1 MDSVCQY
8 LGKTFTG
15 GDIMESPAKQIT
27 VYPGKMVEGL
37 RAALALVAGF
47 GAETAS
53 ATRRKLLT
61 RLGKRATEEHRD
73 HVAHILMVGQR
84 VPGYEEAFENFES
97 MTEEEALEVFVC
109 MARRSARW
117 DRAYGRGDD
126 SFGEVQQFL
135 DRMAADRMAGQKM
148 DLFHRLALEAID
160 ELKRRTVLST
170 IAGTGEPTNDH
181 RDMAF
186 RNRENAASA
195 MTKEQI
201 AEAQRLI
208 RKSRL

>member
-37 RAALALVAGF
+37 WTALASAAGF
-47 GAETAS
+47 CAETAW
-53 ATRRKLLT
+53 AARRKLLT
-61 RLGKRATEEHRD
+61 RFSNRANKEHRD
-73 HVAHILMVGQR
+73 HVAHILMVGEG
-84 VPGYEEAFENFES
+84 VPGYEGAFENLER

-117 DRAYGRGDD
+117 DRTYRRGDD
-126 SFGEVQQFL
+126 PFGEVQQFL
-135 DRMAADRMAGQKM
+135 DRMAAGRMAGQKM

-160 ELKRRTVLST
+160 ELKAARALNHGRHRGPCRSQRR
-170 IAGTGEPTNDH
+170 AGP
-181 RDMAF
+181 RA
-186 RNRENAASA
+186 
-195 MTKEQI
+195 
-201 AEAQRLI
+201 
-208 RKSRL
+208 